1 VEKVQQQIIQELAM
15 ELPAKI
21 DLKVGETYTLKLP
34 GLGTAGYQWTYDIG
48 GDRNL
53 IDVSQTTAKSSEFP
67 AVGSSM
73 DRVFILGGLAMGQ
86 VTIHFMQRRP
96 WEKNQP
102 PVAEHTLEVDIKA

>member
-1 VEKVQQQIIQELAM
+1 M

-21 DLKVGETYTLKLP
+21 DLKVGETYTLRLP
-34 GLGTAGYQWTYDIG
+34 GLGAAGYLWTYDIA

-73 DRVFILGGLAMGQ
+73 DRVFILQGLATGHL
-86 VTIHFMQRRP
+86 TIRFMQQRP
-96 WEKNQP
+96 WEKNQH
-102 PVAEHTLEVDIKA
+102 PVAEHTLEVEIKA

>member
-1 VEKVQQQIIQELAM
+1 M

-21 DLKVGETYTLKLP
+21 DLKVGETYTLRLP
-34 GLGTAGYQWTYDIG
+34 GLGAAGYLWTYDIAW
-48 GDRNL
+48 DSNL
-53 IDVSQTTAKSSEFP
+53 IDISQTTAKSSEFP

-73 DRVFILGGLAMGQ
+73 DQVFILRGLATGHL
-86 VTIHFMQRRP
+86 TIRFMQRRP